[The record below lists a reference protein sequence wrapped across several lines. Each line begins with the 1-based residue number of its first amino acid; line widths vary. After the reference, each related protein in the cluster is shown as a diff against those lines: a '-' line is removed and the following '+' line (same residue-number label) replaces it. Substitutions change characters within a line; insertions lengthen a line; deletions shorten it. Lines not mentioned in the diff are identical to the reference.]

1 MNLRN
6 KAVEA
11 AYKKG
16 TYVDAKGNAW
26 RRGMDGWFL
35 DDVDGKGGVMICRH
49 DDMVEMMEREHPDDQ

>member
-11 AYKKG
+11 AYESG
-16 TYVDAKGNAW
+16 SYVDSDGNKW

-35 DDVDGKGGVMICRH
+35 DNVDGKGGSLLARH
-49 DDMVEMMEREHPDDQ
+49 DDMVEMMEREHPDGE

>member
-11 AYKKG
+11 AYASGKYTDDKG
-16 TYVDAKGNAW
+16 RSW

-35 DDVDGKGGVMICRH
+35 DDVDGKGGLLLCRH
-49 DDMVEMMEREHPDDQ
+49 HDMVEMMEREHPDE